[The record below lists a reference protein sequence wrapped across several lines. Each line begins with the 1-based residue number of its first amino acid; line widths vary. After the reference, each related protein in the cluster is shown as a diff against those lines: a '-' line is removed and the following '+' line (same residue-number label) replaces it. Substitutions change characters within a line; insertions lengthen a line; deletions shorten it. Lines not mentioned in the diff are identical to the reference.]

1 MARRWMWM
9 VGWCLAAA
17 LVAAPADGGI
27 RMRVEGVVEGVDRSD
42 PAAPVVTIRPRD
54 SFTVKDPRLALR
66 VVFSTTA
73 AGCID
78 WTDPENLARAFV
90 LSLTPGNLIRAEMP
104 GARSQWGAAPVR
116 PAGVHFLAA
125 ASETDFPGREKVAD
139 PLVSAL
145 QPRPPRIPVLIR
157 LDPPPLREKT
167 DGPPPEES
175 LESRQKAVLSAL
187 PAGAFEMGAAL
198 ESVPVITGTATL
210 DAVKALAAHPLVT
223 AIEMD
228 APMIPHGGESPAP
241 TEE

>member
-1 MARRWMWM
+1 MERQWMWI
-9 VGWCLAAA
+9 VGWCLVAA

-27 RMRVEGVVEGVDRSD
+27 MMRVEGVVEGVDRSD

-54 SFTVKDPRLALR
+54 NFVVKDPRLALR
-66 VVFSTTA
+66 VVFSKTA

-78 WTDPENLARAFV
+78 WTDPDNLSRAFV
-90 LSLTPGNLIRAEMP
+90 LSLTPGNLIRAQLP
-104 GARSQWGAAPVR
+104 GVRSQWGAAPVR
-116 PAGVHFLAA
+116 PAGVQFLAA
-125 ASETDFPGREKVAD
+125 ASETSFPGREKVAD
-139 PLVSAL
+139 ALISAL
-145 QPRPPRIPVLIR
+145 RPSPPRVPILIR
-157 LDPPPLREKT
+157 LDSPPTQEKA
-167 DGPPPEES
+167 DGSPPKET
-175 LESRQKAVLSAL
+175 LDTRQKAVLSAL

-228 APMIPHGGESPAP
+228 APMTLHGGEPPAP